1 MGVTLHQAGMEKQ
14 LLSQLSPPLA
24 QALEQIAQ
32 SLPADFDRQAS
43 GIPAFFHNFMDGF
56 WTPFEEVCQSDTE
69 GLRKADQTIRA
80 LEHSLVQ
87 SLTEKQRK
95 RLDQF
100 CDALNARNTEEL
112 ECAFLVGYQTAV
124 RLTLMGLF
132 PLNTLFQR
140 ETPHEG

>member
-1 MGVTLHQAGMEKQ
+1 MAFTFHQAGMEKQ

-69 GLRKADQTIRA
+69 GLRKADQTSRFSFISVCSMTLGGPGKTRS
-80 LEHSLVQ
+80 H
-87 SLTEKQRK
+87 LTASNRSS
-95 RLDQF
+95 RF
-100 CDALNARNTEEL
+100 GSG
-112 ECAFLVGYQTAV
+112 VSG
-124 RLTLMGLF
+124 
-132 PLNTLFQR
+132 
-140 ETPHEG
+140 